1 MKKSILLT
9 VALAVMAMAMPQV
22 WGTEA
27 YAASTGE
34 ACSHGSSLEDPCVEN
49 YPWTPSSNP
58 CEHIYSPRLAPDPD
72 APSTTTGPM
81 YEDNGNERRS
91 RKLMRG
97 IANVTLAV
105 GEIPAGAFHEAYATS
120 PVTGTIV
127 GGANGVVTA
136 VKRFGIGLFEIATFP
151 FAINMKPTGERMHA
165 AEGMH
170 DHEIPDPAQ
179 WEEYGWGTHEGV
191 DSCCNKTRGTFA
203 PYIEPEIV
211 YMDAL
216 PPHQGVASAD
226 CRH

>member
-9 VALAVMAMAMPQV
+9 VALAMTAMAMPQV
-22 WGTEA
+22 WGAKT
-27 YAASTGE
+27 YAASTGKP
-34 ACSHGSSLEDPCVEN
+34 CSHGAGIVDPCVESYAWN
-49 YPWTPSSNP
+49 PSSNP
-58 CEHIYSPRLAPDPD
+58 CEKVYSPRLAPDPNV
-72 APSTTTGPM
+72 PSTTTGPM
-81 YEDNGNERRS
+81 YADNSNEWRS

-120 PVTGTIV
+120 PVTGAVV

-136 VKRFGIGLFEIATFP
+136 VKRVGVGLFEIVTFP
-151 FAINMKPTGERMHA
+151 FAINMKPTGERLHSADPSHA
-165 AEGMH
+165 
-170 DHEIPDPAQ
+170 HEVPDPGQ
-179 WEEYGWGTHEGV
+179 WEKWGWGTLEGV

-226 CRH
+226 CQH